1 MPQYTL
7 MHHILDQNKQVAD
20 NKTLPDEVV
29 FHSTGALEAFFYF
42 YKLLILEVLWKVQ
55 IIWLN

>member
-42 YKLLILEVLWKVQ
+42 YKLLILEVL
-55 IIWLN
+55 